1 MPPILETNRLIL
13 RPPREEDL
21 EQAYALGSNP
31 EVMRYIR
38 PDGALD
44 LEGTRDEL
52 RYRMEF
58 NRRKLGYWVVETRD
72 SHAFVGWMA
81 LRYMEKS
88 TEVEIGFRYG
98 PEHWGKGFATEA
110 GARVLWYGFWEL
122 ELPEIVAVAMPA
134 NGASLR
140 VLEKLGMRVERYGM
154 FYDCYCARLSVE
166 RQSFIRKHRS
176 FQL

>member
-1 MPPILETNRLIL
+1 MPPLLETNRLIL
-13 RPPREEDL
+13 RHPREEDL

-31 EVMRYIR
+31 DVMRYIR

-72 SHAFVGWMA
+72 TGAFVGWMA
-81 LRYMEKS
+81 LRYMDKS
-88 TEVEIGFRYG
+88 TDVEIGFRFG
-98 PEHWGKGFATEA
+98 PAHWGNGYATEA

-122 ELPEIVAVAMPA
+122 QLPEIFAVAMPA

-140 VLEKLGMRVERYGM
+140 VLEKLGMHLEGYGM
-154 FYDCYCARLSVE
+154 FYDCYCARLSAQ
-166 RQSFIRKHRS
+166 RHSFIGKHS
-176 FQL
+176 GFQL